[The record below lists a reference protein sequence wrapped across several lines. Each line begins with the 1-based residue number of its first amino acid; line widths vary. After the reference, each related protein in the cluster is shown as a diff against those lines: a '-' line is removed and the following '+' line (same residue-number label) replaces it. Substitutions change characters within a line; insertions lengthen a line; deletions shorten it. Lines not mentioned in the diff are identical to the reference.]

1 MVARQSDPQHSD
13 QERLLLLLPAM
24 ADANASSDAAEVVAA
39 AVTAIG
45 GSDLQDQVAVEL
57 LSANGRYWGVC
68 AWTDSQGF
76 RTCLGPHSNRH
87 TGGGLSVP
95 EHRPVADSFHRR

>member
-1 MVARQSDPQHSD
+1 VARQSDPQHSD

-76 RTCLGPHSNRH
+76 RTCLGPHSYRH